1 MLDTMEMNFNCSKN
15 LVYDLLINP
24 TEIHKLI
31 HKGMKLKKEDENVY
45 SVVFYK
51 VPWRIEVYPKEDSLI
66 EYTVEADK
74 SKKGFINSIA
84 KKGLKEICIF
94 IEL

>member
-74 SKKGFINSIA
+74 SK
-84 KKGLKEICIF
+84 
-94 IEL
+94 